1 MINCAII
8 IPVHTFDENIKE
20 MLKTAINSVP
30 DAFTIKISTTKD
42 IVSNTDYISLKE
54 SFKDKR
60 NIETIYSQSDKNV
73 YDFMTLVN
81 QAVDE
86 TYEWFSIL
94 ELDDTYTDIWFNNV
108 ERYLDYNQN
117 YDIILPLTDIF
128 DFNTK
133 KYIGIGNEAPWA
145 SSFSNEIGYF
155 DLDSIK
161 DYFSF
166 FPTGG
171 VYKTS
176 TWKELGGLKS
186 IHISFWYELF
196 LRYLYN
202 NKTIFVIPKIG
213 YNHNL
218 NREGSLMKLYEAN
231 MTDDDSKEAFKKA
244 KKDYKTIIKPNYENV
259 VKE

>member
-8 IPVHTFDENIKE
+8 IPLHTFDENIKE
-20 MLKTAINSVP
+20 LLKKAIESVP
-30 DAFTIKISTTKD
+30 EVFPIKISTIKEV
-42 IVSNTDYISLKE
+42 VSNKDYISFKDSLKE
-54 SFKDKR
+54 KR
-60 NIETIYSQSDKNV
+60 HIESVYSLSEKCTC
-73 YDFMTLVN
+73 DFSTLVN

-86 TYEWFSIL
+86 EYEWFSIL
-94 ELDDTYTDIWFNNV
+94 ELDDTYTDIWFKNV

-117 YDIILPLTDIF
+117 YDILLPLTDIY
-128 DFNTK
+128 DYTTK
-133 KYIGIGNEAPWA
+133 KYIGIGNEATWA

-176 TWKELGGLKS
+176 TWKELGGLKQM
-186 IHISFWYELF
+186 HLSFWYEFF
-196 LRYLYN
+196 LRYLHN
-202 NKTIFVIPKIG
+202 NKTIFVIPRVG
-213 YNHNL
+213 YIHNL
-218 NREGSLMKLYEAN
+218 NREGSLMKFYEAN
-231 MTDDDSKEAFKKA
+231 MTDEDSKEAFKKA
-244 KKDYKTIIKPNYENV
+244 KKDYKTIIKPNYENI